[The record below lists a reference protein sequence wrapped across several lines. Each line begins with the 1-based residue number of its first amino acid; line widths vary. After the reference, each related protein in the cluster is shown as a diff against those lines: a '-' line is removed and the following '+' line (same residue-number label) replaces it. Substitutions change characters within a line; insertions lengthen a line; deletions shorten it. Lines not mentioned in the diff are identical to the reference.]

1 MTAKFNAP
9 KKPEIIQE
17 ENKKQAEKPVEI
29 TPQES

>member
-1 MTAKFNAP
+1 MTAKFNAQ

-17 ENKKQAEKPVEI
+17 EKKEPAEKPVEI